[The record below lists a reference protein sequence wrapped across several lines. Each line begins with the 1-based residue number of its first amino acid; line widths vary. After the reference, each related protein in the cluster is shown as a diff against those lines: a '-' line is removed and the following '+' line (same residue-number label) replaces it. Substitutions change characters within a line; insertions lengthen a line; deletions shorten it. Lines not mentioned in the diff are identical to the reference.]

1 MSGSL
6 RRIESRAGVGSRA
19 AAAVYY
25 HGGDLAV
32 DNLLLA
38 VEVKHVDGRHLGG
51 GTAGSGGASRV
62 GLVHQVGVGILLQV
76 HVVAFSRTVIGLVTF
91 RRNNPVP
98 AKVLKVHC
106 EGVPAASGLG
116 RILVAV
122 QSGVP
127 ADSLGAF

>member
-6 RRIESRAGVGSRA
+6 RRIESHPDIGSRA
-19 AAAVYY
+19 AAPVYY
-25 HGGDLAV
+25 HRGDLAV

-76 HVVAFSRTVIGLVTF
+76 HVVTFS
-91 RRNNPVP
+91 
-98 AKVLKVHC
+98 
-106 EGVPAASGLG
+106 
-116 RILVAV
+116 
-122 QSGVP
+122 
-127 ADSLGAF
+127 

>member
-6 RRIESRAGVGSRA
+6 RQIESHPGTGSRA
-19 AAAVYY
+19 AAPVHY
-25 HGGDLAV
+25 HGGNLAV

-51 GTAGSGGASRV
+51 GTAGSCGASRV
-62 GLVHQVGVGILLQV
+62 GLVHQMGVGILLQV
-76 HVVAFSRTVIGLVTF
+76 HVVAFSRTVIGLVAF
-91 RRNNPVP
+91 GSDNPVP
-98 AKVLKVHC
+98 AEVLKVHS
-106 EGVPAASGLG
+106 ERVPAASRLG

-127 ADSLGAF
+127 ADSLRAL